1 MGSEIEYLKKR
12 YREMSSSQLELII
25 EQIKW
30 ELEHNPEADS
40 TELKIAVDALEEKK
54 KAAHKQKK
62 DRPCLPGHFEH
73 QLDFGEEF

>member
-30 ELEHNPEADS
+30 ELQHHPEADN
-40 TELKIAVDALEEKK
+40 TELQIAVDALEEKK
-54 KAAHKQKK
+54 RAAHKQKK
-62 DRPCLPGHFEH
+62 DRPCLLGHFEH
-73 QLDFGEEF
+73 QIDVGEEF

>member
-30 ELEHNPEADS
+30 ELEHHPEANN
-40 TELKIAVDALEEKK
+40 TELQIAVDALKEKK
-54 KAAHKQKK
+54 KASHERKK

>member
-30 ELEHNPEADS
+30 ELEHNPEADN
-40 TELKIAVDALEEKK
+40 TELQIAADALEEKK